1 MNINKRSFEILKII
15 LIVILILV
23 LFKGVSF
30 SKGTEKEK
38 ETKYKHIINKFS
50 SIILED
56 DIEYKATTNLS
67 DCVKACN
74 ENKDC
79 KGYILMPDHVREDGK
94 TTCRIRKLLNEDELE
109 DIDYSRNI
117 NMKSYT
123 KQENGTYKE
132 DTFKISK
139 MYENSTKFD
148 NEEDLFDNEEKCKE
162 ECTNKENCKQYLTFP
177 DKSCYITNSQVN
189 EGAIINT
196 ENALKVLFSSPHI
209 FVKE

>member
-38 ETKYKHIINKFS
+38 ETKYKHIINKFQ
-50 SIILED
+50 SITPED

-79 KGYILMPDHVREDGK
+79 KGYILKLDPIREDGK
-94 TTCRIRKLLNEDELE
+94 TTCTITKLLNEDELE

-139 MYENSTKFD
+139 MYEKSIKND
-148 NEEDLFDNEEKCKE
+148 NKEDLFDNEEKCKE

-177 DKSCYITNSQVN
+177 DKSCYIKYSQVN
-189 EGAIINT
+189 EGDIINI
-196 ENALKVLFSSPHI
+196 ENLLKTLFTSPHI

>member
-1 MNINKRSFEILKII
+1 MNCIKIM
-15 LIVILILV
+15 LIVVLILL

-30 SKGTEKEK
+30 SKGTDK
-38 ETKYKHIINKFS
+38 ETKYKHIINKFP
-50 SIILED
+50 SITPGDDIED

-79 KGYILMPDHVREDGK
+79 KGYVLKQDPESGK
-94 TTCRIRKLLNEDELE
+94 TICTIHKLLNEDELE
-109 DIDYSRNI
+109 DIDYPRNI

-139 MYENSTKFD
+139 LYENFNKISDEKGTYFN
-148 NEEDLFDNEEKCKE
+148 NE
-162 ECTNKENCKQYLTFP
+162 ENCKTKCTDNENCLQYLSFE
-177 DKSCYITNSQVN
+177 DKSCIVMTDYIKKIKEGVDLEEN
-189 EGAIINT
+189 ELK
-196 ENALKVLFSSPHI
+196 ALIPPTHI